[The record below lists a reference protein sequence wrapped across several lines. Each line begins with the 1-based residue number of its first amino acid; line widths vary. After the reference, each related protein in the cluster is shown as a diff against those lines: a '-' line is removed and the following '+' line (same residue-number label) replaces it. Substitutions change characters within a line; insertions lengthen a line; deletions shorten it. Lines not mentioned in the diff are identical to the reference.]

1 MTKKVINK
9 EDKTLLKVYIKWCLK
24 KGYTPSEYECSQ
36 LINNM
41 NSDHRVL
48 VEDYIKELTQ

>member
-9 EDKTLLKVYIKWCLK
+9 EDKTLLKVYIKWYLK